1 MQSSDVARVG
11 GRARSAY
18 EARDEPVEV
27 AELGEL
33 SDVAGGRTHGIQV
46 FLYLLSF
53 ATGIGI
59 WEISAKL
66 IHSNLFPTPVFIV
79 RTAEVLANEGV
90 LLSDIG
96 VSMLRVAVGF
106 FSGVALSV
114 PVGLGMAENRWVR
127 GALEPWIQFFRA
139 VPPLALI
146 PIVIILLGIGEIPKF
161 LVIGL
166 AAFLPTTIAVF
177 QGVTDVDVHLIDAAR
192 VLGASRVSV
201 FVRVII
207 PAASPMILTGMR
219 IALGNAWA
227 TLVAA
232 ELIASNSGL
241 GYMASQGQLYFDVP
255 EIYLA
260 VALIGILGVLMDRV
274 VYLVQQ
280 RLTSWQDRR

>member
-11 GRARSAY
+11 GRATSAY

-201 FVRVII
+201 FLRVTI

>member
-1 MQSSDVARVG
+1 M
-11 GRARSAY
+11 
-18 EARDEPVEV
+18 EV

-53 ATGIGI
+53 AAGIGI